1 MMDCILLF
9 DLARERIMEKG
20 AHALL
25 YVFYLRENEYLLY
38 LFLVVFALVC
48 VQVS

>member
-9 DLARERIMEKG
+9 DLAWERIMEKG
-20 AHALL
+20 SHALL

-38 LFLVVFALVC
+38 LLQFLGFRLC
-48 VQVS
+48 LR